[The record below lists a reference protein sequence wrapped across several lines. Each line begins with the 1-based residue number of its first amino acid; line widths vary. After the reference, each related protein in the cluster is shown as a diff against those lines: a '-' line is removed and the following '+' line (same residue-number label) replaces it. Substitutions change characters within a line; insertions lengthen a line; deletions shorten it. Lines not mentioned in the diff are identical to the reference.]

1 MCAMQC
7 KLSRTVNIFR
17 LTVKRVGEIRG
28 ESYGLAIDLL
38 PRGPVRLSCEEP
50 KV

>member
-7 KLSRTVNIFR
+7 KLSRAVNIFR

-28 ESYGLAIDLL
+28 ESYGLVIDLL
-38 PRGPVRLSCEEP
+38 PWGPVRHRCNVSG
-50 KV
+50 